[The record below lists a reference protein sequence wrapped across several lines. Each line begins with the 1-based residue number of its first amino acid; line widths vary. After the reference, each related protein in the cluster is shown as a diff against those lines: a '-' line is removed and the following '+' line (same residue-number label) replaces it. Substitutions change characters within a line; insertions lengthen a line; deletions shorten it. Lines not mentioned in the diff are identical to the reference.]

1 MANKQL
7 LLNLLVTASL
17 ALPGIAAG
25 AFQHQVSESE
35 KIMASHPVRLPDSLG
50 AAKAAAFATD
60 EIAEPNVVRRRYFV
74 ASNRPVWGMCRQTSI
89 YSQIHD
95 FTDCMIAAGR
105 HPEVLRTVDINTDSG
120 VLRAQIIASQ
130 GKHKSLS
137 MLWFQTGTVCGA
149 DRWEWREKLLISG
162 AAPQLPM
169 CRVEQV
175 SVAASGNQQE
185 DVRVLTDAA
194 VALYRSQVN

>member
-25 AFQHQVSESE
+25 AFQQQVSQSE
-35 KIMASHPVRLPDSLG
+35 KIMAAHPVRLPDTLG
-50 AAKAAAFATD
+50 AAKAVACPTD

-74 ASNRPVWGMCRQTSI
+74 GSNVPVWAMCRQTSI

-105 HPEVLRTVDINTDSG
+105 HPEVLRTVAIDTDSG
-120 VLRAQIIASQ
+120 TLRAQIIASQ

-162 AAPQLPM
+162 AAPKLPM
-169 CRVEQV
+169 CRVAQI
-175 SVAASGNQQE
+175 SVADSGNQVE